1 MGMVEEQSIGRE
13 TVFLLNTDLIP
24 SPYAQKFGWYAS
36 VIAGSEIKSS
46 LSCPMTQRT
55 MLTLS
60 SNQRS
65 RGSQTLT
72 KDLKNRRY
80 RRTPQSFSLDSG
92 CLDVPRLS
100 HVCWASPF
108 PHRLQSRRA
117 PAARTPPFIASRN
130 HINAYAVA
138 SAWQIDK
145 TSHLHPNRRPSEP
158 IDHGTRKPEEKNK
171 PTPLAHHPASRS
183 QKPPS
188 RALRKARRRE
198 PANPRSRR
206 GREERSPGT

>member
-13 TVFLLNTDLIP
+13 TVFLLNNDLIP
-24 SPYAQKFGWYAS
+24 SPYAQNFGGYAS

-80 RRTPQSFSLDSG
+80 RRTPQSFSMDSG

-100 HVCWASPF
+100 HVCWASLF

-117 PAARTPPFIASRN
+117 PAARTPPSIASGN
-130 HINAYAVA
+130 HIKAYAVA
-138 SAWQIDK
+138 AAWQIDK
-145 TSHLHPNRRPSEP
+145 TSHLHLNRRPREP
-158 IDHGTRKPEEKNK
+158 IDHGNR
-171 PTPLAHHPASRS
+171 
-183 QKPPS
+183 
-188 RALRKARRRE
+188 
-198 PANPRSRR
+198 
-206 GREERSPGT
+206 